1 MDSEERRAY
10 ISQRL
15 ETAEDRVRGM
25 ELAKVCQVSRQ
36 VIVGDVALLRAR
48 GMDIIST
55 PRGYYV
61 KKPEGK
67 GVFHTFVCCHET
79 KDTGEELFGIVHAG
93 GKVHNVTIEHEI
105 YGDLV
110 GQLDIETEKDVEHF
124 LARVKETGASLL
136 STISGGIHTHLV
148 ETQTEEEMKAVED
161 TLRRLGILY
170 ENKD

>member
-10 ISQRL
+10 ISRRL

-25 ELAKVCQVSRQ
+25 ELARVCRVSRQ
-36 VIVGDVALLRAR
+36 VIVGDVALLRAK

-55 PRGYYV
+55 PRGYYLRR
-61 KKPEGK
+61 PERK
-67 GVFHTFVCCHET
+67 GIFHTFVCCH
-79 KDTGEELFGIVHAG
+79 DAAGTGRELFGIVRAG
-93 GKVHNVTIEHEI
+93 GKVHNVTVEHEM
-105 YGDLV
+105 YGDLS
-110 GQLDIETEKDVEHF
+110 GQLDIETEKDVQDF

-148 ETQTEEEMKAVED
+148 ETKNEEDMEAVRE

>member
-15 ETAEDRVRGM
+15 EMAEDRVRGM

-36 VIVGDVALLRAR
+36 VIVGDVALLRAK

-61 KKPEGK
+61 RKPVHK
-67 GVFHTFVCCHET
+67 GVFHTFVCCHDA
-79 KDTGEELFGIVHAG
+79 KGTGAELLGIVRAG
-93 GKVHNVTIEHEI
+93 GKVHNVTVEHEI

-110 GQLDIETEKDVEHF
+110 GQLDIETEQDVQDF
-124 LARVKETGASLL
+124 LARVKATGASLL

-148 ETQTEEEMKAVED
+148 ETETEEAMEAVED